1 LRRARAEWSVESMHW
16 LLDVHFDEDGCRAQD
31 ENIQK
36 NLNIIR
42 KIVLNA
48 LRLFK
53 EKTKSKAAF
62 THIMLD
68 CLIDP
73 LLILRV
79 LGC

>member
-1 LRRARAEWSVESMHW
+1 
-16 LLDVHFDEDGCRAQD
+16 
-31 ENIQK
+31 
-36 NLNIIR
+36 
-42 KIVLNA
+42 
-48 LRLFK
+48 LFK
-53 EKTKSKAAF
+53 EKSKSKAAF